1 MIEQEDGVIR
11 FSGPLT
17 MSNVNEMLS
26 RSEQLF
32 AEEGPWELD
41 FSGVDDVDSA
51 AVGLL
56 LEWMRQA
63 GQRGRQL
70 RVHHLPDN
78 FKCLLK
84 VYGVQDLLPAA
95 A

>member
-1 MIEQEDGVIR
+1 MIEQGDGMIR

-26 RSEQLF
+26 RSTELF
-32 AEEGPWELD
+32 AHEGPWELD

-63 GQRGRQL
+63 AQHGRQL
-70 RVHHLPDN
+70 RIRHLPDN

-95 A
+95 